1 MRDVAIASFA
11 QTKSVRNQRRLTDVD
26 MLIPVIHEVIQSSGI
41 QKAEIGFTCHGS
53 SDYMAGQSFA
63 FVGAVDALGAF
74 PPIAESHVEMD
85 SAWAL
90 YEAWV
95 KIQCGEAD
103 SALVFGFGRAS
114 MGKLRET
121 MNLQLD
127 PYTLAPL
134 GLDSISI
141 AALQARVM
149 LDAGD
154 ISEEQMAEIAVRNR
168 KLAKDNPNAQLYGDF
183 EVEKLLAEPYLV
195 SPLRKHDCPP
205 ISDGVSAA
213 VIVAGDAI
221 GRGKSK
227 PVFIRGIDHRLD
239 SHQLGGRDLTVSPS
253 TKLAGEKAGIGDGP
267 VEFAELH
274 APFSHQEAIL
284 KAALG
289 LGDDVTLNPSGG
301 ALAANPMMTA
311 GLTRIGEAAAYI
323 AAGKAGRG
331 VAHATSGPCLQ
342 QNLVCVLEA
351 EWWPSAVR

>member
-11 QTKSVRNQRRLTDVD
+11 QTKYVRNQIHETEVD
-26 MLIPVIHEVIQSSGI
+26 MLIPITREAIERSGI
-41 QKAEIGFTCHGS
+41 PKPEIGFTCHGS

-85 SAWAL
+85 GAWAL

-95 KIQCGEAD
+95 KIQCGEVD

-127 PYTLAPL
+127 PYTMGPL
-134 GLDSISI
+134 GLDAISM
-141 AALQARVM
+141 AALQARAL
-149 LDAGD
+149 LDAGK

-168 KLAKDNPNAQLYGDF
+168 RVAKDNPVAQVTGDF
-183 EVEKLLAEPYLV
+183 EVAKLLAEPYIV

-205 ISDGVSAA
+205 ISDGVSAVVLA
-213 VIVAGDAI
+213 AGDAI
-221 GRGKSK
+221 GRGDSK
-227 PVFIRGIDHRLD
+227 PVFIRGIDHRID
-239 SHQLGGRDLTVSPS
+239 SHQLGSRDLTVSPS
-253 TKLAGEKAGIGDGP
+253 TKLAGEKAGVHAGP

-274 APFSHQEAIL
+274 APFSHQEPIL
-284 KAALG
+284 CEALG
-289 LGDDVTLNPSGG
+289 LEEGVLINPSGG

-311 GLTRIGEAAAYI
+311 GLTRIGEAASHI
-323 AAGKAGRG
+323 AAGRAGRG
-331 VAHATSGPCLQ
+331 IAHATSGPCLQ
-342 QNLVCVLEA
+342 QNLVCVLEG
-351 EWWPSAVR
+351 E